1 MFAPTFR
8 VEIHFA
14 TSLVLVA
21 PLCASLRLFTS
32 FAISREKLERGLLYH
47 QIGGNV
53 EEIEV

>member
-21 PLCASLRLFTS
+21 PLCGSWLFTC